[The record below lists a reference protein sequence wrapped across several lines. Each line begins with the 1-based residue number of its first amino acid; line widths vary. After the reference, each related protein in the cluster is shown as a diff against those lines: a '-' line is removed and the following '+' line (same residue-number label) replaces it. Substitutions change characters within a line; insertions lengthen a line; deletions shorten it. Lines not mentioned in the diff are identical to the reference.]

1 ITQNSINL
9 DKIILQGADVAML
22 KNAPAGQFNLN
33 FFIDE
38 IKNNLIKKRPD
49 KNAKF
54 FNTDKIIL
62 TNSSFKI
69 YRDDKDPIT
78 HRFDQYHFTL
88 QNIEANLRNFV
99 LKPGNIAFTVEDM
112 QCVDS
117 ATGFDIKELKTKFL
131 YTRQSMVFQNM
142 DLKAGNSSISQS
154 MVFNYLQPS
163 SVKEFVDSV
172 HITANVKKS
181 IIHSKDLGHFAPS
194 LKKYNEYYKLKGFI
208 EGPINRFNAK
218 NITLQFGSRSEMKG
232 YIGMY
237 GLPNFEETFIN
248 VKINSAKI
256 QVDDLASYMNEE
268 SLENIKKFGV
278 VKLEGRFSG
287 FSGDFV
293 SNASF
298 KTNIGDLDTDINLK
312 IGKTDQVKSTYSG
325 RLSTKNFDLGILLGD
340 TSVYQYLDLDGS
352 INGSGFNKEDAKFD
366 LVSNISRI
374 GIKGYDYQNITTDAI
389 FAEQFFSGNLK
400 IDDPNLQFN
409 GKASIDLNKEHEIIQ
424 VEAKLGKANL
434 DILKLTE
441 KAAFLS
447 STLNLDMRGLSLD
460 EILGDIFLDSTYFIY
475 GDKELYIDRLRV
487 VSEKDSLSRSLK
499 VQSPIIDLHI
509 FGDFNYSTF
518 FQDLV
523 DVYDEYKL
531 IFRNDSKEIKAYY
544 ASQKKDYS
552 DYYYL
557 DYDIKVKNINPIIN
571 IFKPDFFLSENTKI
585 VGGFTGGPTK
595 LVEMSSE
602 VDTLTINNITFE
614 KNKIEFNT
622 QKSSDTTLVYA
633 QYQIESKS
641 QKINGKH
648 SSDNLNCDVDWDG
661 NEIDFL
667 FNIEQSNSTSY
678 AKTSG
683 HIEF

>member
-1 ITQNSINL
+1 
-9 DKIILQGADVAML
+9 
-22 KNAPAGQFNLN
+22 
-33 FFIDE
+33 
-38 IKNNLIKKRPD
+38 
-49 KNAKF
+49 
-54 FNTDKIIL
+54 
-62 TNSSFKI
+62 
-69 YRDDKDPIT
+69 
-78 HRFDQYHFTL
+78 
-88 QNIEANLRNFV
+88 
-99 LKPGNIAFTVEDM
+99 
-112 QCVDS
+112 
-117 ATGFDIKELKTKFL
+117 
-131 YTRQSMVFQNM
+131 
-142 DLKAGNSSISQS
+142 
-154 MVFNYLQPS
+154 
-163 SVKEFVDSV
+163 
-172 HITANVKKS
+172 
-181 IIHSKDLGHFAPS
+181 
-194 LKKYNEYYKLKGFI
+194 
-208 EGPINRFNAK
+208 
-218 NITLQFGSRSEMKG
+218 
-232 YIGMY
+232 
-237 GLPNFEETFIN
+237 
-248 VKINSAKI
+248 
-256 QVDDLASYMNEE
+256 
-268 SLENIKKFGV
+268 
-278 VKLEGRFSG
+278 
-287 FSGDFV
+287 
-293 SNASF
+293 
-298 KTNIGDLDTDINLK
+298 
-312 IGKTDQVKSTYSG
+312 
-325 RLSTKNFDLGILLGD
+325 
-340 TSVYQYLDLDGS
+340 
-352 INGSGFNKEDAKFD
+352 
-366 LVSNISRI
+366 
-374 GIKGYDYQNITTDAI
+374 
-389 FAEQFFSGNLK
+389 
-400 IDDPNLQFN
+400 QFN

-441 KAAFLS
+441 KEAFLS
-447 STLNLDMRGLSLD
+447 STLNIDMRGLSLD
-460 EILGDIFLDSTYFIY
+460 EILGDIFLDSTYFMY
-475 GDKELYIDRLRV
+475 GGKELYIDRLRV

-683 HIEF
+683 HIEFLPDITNVSLRPSELKLIDKIWKFSENNLLIFRKKNYDIKNLSIYHGNQKITFNGKLSENPDENLFISIFNFDMKNLNPLITKRIDGVFNGFIDVKNFFNQKEINSRINIKEFSINDFLVGNIIAYSEFDNITNLFDINLNVKRDGKQTMLINGFINPTNKQEQLDLNATFTNTNLNLIEPFYEDFISNVAGKLNGNVKITGALTKPVINGIGKTSQGEFTLDYLNTHYQLDGQVVFSTDSINFKEFILTDNYNNKGNIYGTITHNGFKELEFDFYGDMEKFLVLNTTSKNNALYYGTAFVTGDLRIFGKEKVFNISANAVSEKGTKFY